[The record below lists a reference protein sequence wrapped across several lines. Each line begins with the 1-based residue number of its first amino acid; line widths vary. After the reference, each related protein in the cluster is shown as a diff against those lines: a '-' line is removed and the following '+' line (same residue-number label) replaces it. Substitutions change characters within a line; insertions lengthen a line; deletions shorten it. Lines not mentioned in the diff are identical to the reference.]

1 MDVKESVI
9 SEFLKTHNI
18 DISEAFIED
27 LDGVYWLIN
36 IQSAIDEDLKVRAD
50 RLLEEKEPTW
60 AIIRSMLDRVYEL
73 IAEGFISL
81 FTGAWASVEIVCRAS
96 IEASINVL
104 YVLDTDTINRL
115 SQYVSHYFE
124 ESLKSIGRYE
134 SLITATAGG
143 NKADLSSAIDARNTL
158 AWRREMIEAIFQ
170 NDGIPFGVQG
180 WPKKIIERFKA
191 VGLEFEYREIYA
203 SLSSQVHNDADALI
217 DFMIVKAL
225 EAYAPEASEKV
236 GSEVF
241 FWLRHFLY
249 RCLQFYSDAA
259 KLYATKYS
267 LSEAVTNIEKERL
280 LLCVR
285 LRNLN
290 NEYLQLRNASNNNAF
305 NPTAR

>member
-1 MDVKESVI
+1 MDVKERVI
-9 SEFLKTHNI
+9 SEFLKRHNI
-18 DISEAFIED
+18 DISEAFIQD

-36 IQSAIDEDLKVRAD
+36 IQSAIDEDLKVRVD

-60 AIIRSMLDRVYEL
+60 AITRSMLDRVYEL
-73 IAEGFISL
+73 TAEGFISL

-96 IEASINVL
+96 LEASINVL
-104 YVLDTDTINRL
+104 YVLDTNTINRL

-124 ESLKSIGRYE
+124 ESSKSIGRYE
-134 SLITATAGG
+134 SVIMATAGG
-143 NKADLSSAIDARNTL
+143 DKADLSSAIDARNTL

-170 NDGIPFGVQG
+170 NDDIPFGVQG
-180 WPKKIIERFKA
+180 WPKRIIERFKA
-191 VGLEFEYREIYA
+191 VGLEFEYREIYS

-225 EAYAPEASEKV
+225 EAHAPEASEKV

-249 RCLQFYSDAA
+249 RCLEFYSNAA

-267 LSEAVTNIEKERL
+267 LSEAITNIEKERL
-280 LLCVR
+280 LLSVR
-285 LRNLN
+285 LRHLN
-290 NEYLQLRNASNNNAF
+290 NEYLQRRNAPHNNAF
-305 NPTAR
+305 NPTA